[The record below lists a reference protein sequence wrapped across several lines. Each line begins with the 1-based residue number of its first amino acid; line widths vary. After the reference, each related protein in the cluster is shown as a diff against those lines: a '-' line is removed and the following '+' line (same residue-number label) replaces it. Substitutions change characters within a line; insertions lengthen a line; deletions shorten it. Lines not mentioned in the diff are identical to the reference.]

1 LRPTAPAR
9 TRRTFAV
16 GLLAALVTLAAADAR
31 AQAPGG
37 QAGKPQPAPA
47 PKVAAPKGTEP
58 ASAPQA
64 ATPKKAGP
72 PGTIQKAPAAKPPAP
87 KKRVPPRTSR
97 VWKGRG
103 FAVFSGGAQVAA
115 PGHHASVTFK
125 VHAEDAMLDS
135 ASRIRVGPVFSV
147 RGGVRV
153 WKNLALGADV
163 GVASTSQRLAI
174 SGSLPHP
181 FQFNAFRRVEGTAS
195 GLDRLETVSAV
206 EASWYV
212 ALKRRVDMLVFAGP
226 AYFDVRQDMAT
237 SIRFTEVYPYDSAT
251 FTGVE
256 STRVKGS
263 AVGFTAGADVAYL
276 LTKSLGVGGELRY
289 SYASATLKPS
299 GRRATVPLGGLQ
311 VSVSAR
317 FLF

>member
-1 LRPTAPAR
+1 VIL
-9 TRRTFAV
+9 AV
-16 GLLAALVTLAAADAR
+16 AAADTR
-31 AQAPGG
+31 AQTSSG

-47 PKVAAPKGTEP
+47 PKVATPKVAAPKGTEP
-58 ASAPQA
+58 AAEPQA
-64 ATPKKAGP
+64 ATPKTVGP
-72 PGTIQKAPAAKPPAP
+72 PATVQKAPAAKPPAS
-87 KKRVPPRTSR
+87 KKRVPLRTSR

-125 VHAEDAMLDS
+125 VHAEDATLDS
-135 ASRIRVGPVFSV
+135 ASRIQVGPVVSV

-181 FQFNAFRRVEGTAS
+181 FQFNAFRKVEGTAS
-195 GLDRLETVSAV
+195 GLDRLETMAGV

-226 AYFDVRQDMAT
+226 AYFDIRQNMAT

-251 FTGVE
+251 FTGVD
-256 STRVKGS
+256 STKVKGS

-276 LTKSLGVGGELRY
+276 LTKSFGVGGELRY

-299 GRRATVPLGGLQ
+299 GRRVTVPLGGLQ